1 MKFKNTPVIKTK
13 HLTLEFIKDSDL
25 DDLIG
30 LLKNEEVGKT
40 FMTPDFA
47 NREAEVKMFERFKS
61 LSESEERFV
70 YGIYLNGKII
80 GFMNDVEIDGTEVE
94 VGYVIHPEQKNK
106 GYATEALRAAMEE
119 MFASGCSM
127 VKAGAFEENPASM
140 RVMEKAGMTLLP
152 YVDEIEYRGT
162 MHRCINYGK
171 RKE

>member
-1 MKFKNTPVIKTK
+1 MKFKNTPVITTER
-13 HLTLEFIKDSDL
+13 LTLEFIKDSDL
-25 DDLIG
+25 EDLIG
-30 LLKNEEVGKT
+30 LLKNEEVGRT

-47 NREAEVKMFERFKS
+47 NREAEVKMFERFQV
-61 LSESEERFV
+61 LSESEEHFV
-70 YGIYLNGKII
+70 YGIYLNGKMI

-119 MFASGCSM
+119 MFASGCTM

-152 YVDEIEYRGT
+152 HVDEIEYRGKV
-162 MHRCINYGK
+162 HRCINYGK
-171 RKE
+171 GKE

>member
-1 MKFKNTPVIKTK
+1 MKFKNTPVITTER
-13 HLTLEFIKDSDL
+13 LTLEFIKDSDL
-25 DDLIG
+25 EDLIG
-30 LLKNEEVGKT
+30 LLKNEEVGRT
-40 FMTPDFA
+40 FMTLDFA
-47 NREAEVKMFERFKS
+47 NREAEVKMFERFQA

-70 YGIYLNGKII
+70 YGIYLNGKMI

-119 MFASGCSM
+119 MFASGCTM

-152 YVDEIEYRGT
+152 HVDEIEYRGKV
-162 MHRCINYGK
+162 HRCINYGK